1 MRRLLVGLTLL
12 TLSMYLGYPYLVNWL
27 GGHYADLAGPEIKLY
42 LHEEDKIVGLPLEE
56 YLVGV
61 VAAEMPAEF
70 PPEALKSQAVAAR
83 TYTLKRVNAGGVT
96 NSLHPGADVCDDHR
110 HTQAWISR
118 EEMRERWGLVR
129 YYEYYYKVRRAVDE
143 TAGEVI
149 VFQGEL
155 IDPVY
160 HSSCGGQTENSEDV
174 WKFAIPYLRSV
185 ACPYN
190 DDPNLERTAS
200 FTLTQLDKA
209 LNTNLGA
216 VPALT
221 GSSKPLEVTERTST
235 GRPQTVRLGDQTMPA
250 TVIRER
256 LGLRST
262 NFTWDQEGDCIT
274 FATIG
279 YGHGVGLCQYG
290 AKGLAQ
296 KGSDYREILT
306 HYYTGVS
313 IVKPE

>member
-1 MRRLLVGLTLL
+1 MRKLLVGLTLL
-12 TLSMYLGYPYLVNWL
+12 IIAIYFSHPYLVNWL
-27 GGHYADLAGPEIKLY
+27 GGQFVRQAGPEIKLY
-42 LHEEDKIVGLPLEE
+42 LHEEDRIIELPLEE

-61 VAAEMPAEF
+61 VAAEMPAGF
-70 PPEALKSQAVAAR
+70 PAEALKAQAVAAR
-83 TYTLKRVNAGGVT
+83 TYVMKRVNGGGVS
-96 NSLHPGADVCDDHR
+96 NSLHSGAHVCDDHR

-118 EEMRERWGLVR
+118 EEMRERWGMLR
-129 YYEYYYKVRRAVDE
+129 YYDYYYKIRRAVDE

-149 VFQGEL
+149 VYQGDL

-160 HSSCGGQTENSEDV
+160 HSSCGGHTENSEDV

-190 DDPNLERTAS
+190 ADPNPERTAGFS
-200 FTLTQLDKA
+200 PAQLDQA
-209 LNTNLGA
+209 LGTSLVA
-216 VPALT
+216 VPAL
-221 GSSKPLEVTERTST
+221 SKALEVTERTST
-235 GRPQTVRLGDQTMPA
+235 GRPKTVRLGDQTMPA
-250 TVIRER
+250 TVVRER

-262 NFTWDQEGDCIT
+262 NFTWDLDGDNIT
-274 FATIG
+274 FATTG

-296 KGSDYREILT
+296 KGGDYREILT

-313 IVKPE
+313 IVKQ